1 MRSGPKRSVVIAFA
15 ALLAGVVVLVAA
27 TSGIGKPGLPNDDA
41 VAFVDEAPDG
51 EVTQEEFDAAIE
63 QAAARQQVA
72 EVPEP
77 GTPQYDLL
85 QETAMADLL
94 LARWV
99 NGEADELGIEVTDR
113 EIDAELETIITDQ
126 FGGQKE
132 FDKFLQQSKFT
143 EEDALARVRLQLLSQ
158 RIQEDVLGAEAP
170 DVPED
175 EVADFYEENIEQFET
190 PETRDVRTLLNP
202 DEAKAQE
209 AFDQLS
215 EDSSPANWKRVTKEL
230 STDEA
235 TSGLGGLRQGVTE
248 GQNDPQLDE
257 AIFSAPEGE
266 LEGPIET
273 EAGFYVFQVEAITEA
288 STQELDDETKQ
299 QIEQTLASQLQQE
312 SAAAYQADFLAK
324 WRARTVCADDFAI
337 DRCDNAPPAPDACT
351 GDDDGEEPTPDPV
364 TGEPTEGCPA
374 PVPSTRPLSPSDAG
388 DPGALG
394 KPQGPQGLAP
404 PTPALPPGAQT
415 IPGAPPG
422 SVPPGAAPPAG
433 AAPPTTPGG

>member
-1 MRSGPKRSVVIAFA
+1 MSTGPKRSVVVAFA
-15 ALLAGVVVLVAA
+15 ALLVGVVVLIAA

-41 VAFVDEAPDG
+41 VAFVDQAPDG
-51 EVTQEEFDAAIE
+51 EVTQEPFDVAIE

-94 LARWV
+94 LSRWV
-99 NGEADELGIEVTDR
+99 NGEADELGIEVTDSA
-113 EIDAELETIITDQ
+113 IDTELETIITDQ

-132 FDKFLQQSKFT
+132 FDKFLEQSKFT
-143 EEDALARVRLQLLSQ
+143 EEDALERVRLQLLSQ
-158 RIQEDVLGAEAP
+158 RIQEDVLGAEPP
-170 DVPED
+170 DVPEE
-175 EVADFYEENIEQFET
+175 EVADFYDENIEQFET

-202 DEAKAQE
+202 DEAEAQE
-209 AFDQLS
+209 AFNQLS
-215 EDSSPANWKRVTKEL
+215 EDSSPANWKKVTKEL

-248 GQNDPQLDE
+248 GQNDPALDE
-257 AIFSAPEGE
+257 AIFSAPEGA

-288 STQELDDETKQ
+288 STQELDDQTKQ
-299 QIEQTLASQLQQE
+299 QIEQTLASELQQE
-312 SAAAYQADFLAK
+312 TAAAYQADFLAK

-337 DRCDNAPPAPDACT
+337 DRCSNAPPAPDACT

-388 DPGALG
+388 DPAAVG

-404 PTPALPPGAQT
+404 PVPALPAGAQT

-422 SVPPGAAPPAG
+422 TVPQGAAPPAG